1 VVPGL
6 ESLTPQAPVIGA
18 QATLSA
24 EANHRIYNS
33 LALVA
38 GLLKMQVNELSA
50 RTEPVSVDDV
60 RHLIADAAGRV
71 DTVARLHRV
80 LADAHSGSDV
90 GIDGYIRDVTMS
102 VVSSIAGPDDVIVSF
117 DLGASDGLA
126 VDDVLPVG
134 MMVSELV
141 SNAIKYAHPTGLA
154 TALTVRSRQTREH
167 TLIEVRDDGIGL
179 PEGFEPAKA
188 TGLGFRILRSLAA
201 QIGAN
206 TTFDST
212 PLGLRVALM
221 IPR

>member
-1 VVPGL
+1 M
-6 ESLTPQAPVIGA
+6 ESLTTEAPVIGA
-18 QATLSA
+18 QATFNA
-24 EANHRIYNS
+24 EANHRIFNS
-33 LALVA
+33 LALVS

-50 RTEPVSVDDV
+50 RTEPVAVDEV
-60 RHLIADAAGRV
+60 RHLIADAAARV
-71 DTVARLHRV
+71 ETVARLHRV
-80 LADAHSGSDV
+80 LADAHDGSEV

-102 VVSSIAGPDDVIVSF
+102 VVSSIAGPNDVVVSF

-126 VDDVLPVG
+126 ADHVLPVG

-154 TALTVRSRQTREH
+154 TVLAVRSRQTLEH
-167 TLIEVRDDGIGL
+167 TLIEVRDDGVGL

-188 TGLGFRILRSLAA
+188 TGLGFRILRSLSG
-201 QIGAN
+201 QIGAK